1 MTGSGVLAPEKKPLK
16 QRILEEFEPRR
27 FIPNLMAG
35 FVVGIIVV
43 IVSISLA
50 ALIFSGE
57 LAQYLPDGIGLVLY
71 SGIIVTGLISLTSS
85 YSGMIA
91 YPQERVA
98 PILAVI
104 ATFIMTGMS
113 GQAETEVIFLTVV
126 AAITMASL
134 TNGIFLSALGFFKL
148 GGLIRFIPY
157 PVIGGF
163 LAGTGWLLVRGSI
176 GVMSGLHVSMEEI
189 HHLFEA
195 AVILKWVI
203 GVLFGIAMVV
213 VSHRISHYLTMPVLL
228 LGGVALFYI
237 VLLIGQWSPTEAR
250 TAGWLLGPFP
260 EASMWKPLSVK
271 AFSQADWGA
280 ISAQTGN
287 LATILLI
294 SVVSVLLNSGALE
307 LIVKK
312 DIDLNRELKVS
323 GAANLLVAL
332 GGGTVGFHSL
342 AISRLVNKMGANS
355 RLVGVVAA
363 IMCALMLVFGTLV
376 LEYFPRLILGGLLFF
391 LGMHF
396 LVDWVYDAWF
406 RLTRADYFV
415 VIMILAF
422 VARFGYLHGV
432 VVGIIAC
439 VILFL
444 VNYSRVDVVKHA
456 LTGENHH
463 SNVDRPARHYRILH
477 RKGQKLYI
485 FKLQGFI
492 FFGTANGLLQQVRK
506 RIDNAEL
513 PPLRFMILDFSNVSG
528 IDSSSTLS
536 FIKMKQLA
544 EKNKFTMV
552 FTHLSGEIN
561 RQLQREDFDKTPE
574 DIYRTFSDLDYAVEW
589 CENQILED
597 EHISASEYDN
607 IELHDQLR
615 ENFPQGFDLDKLLG
629 YFERL
634 EVEENYC
641 LMHQNDPAEDLFLI
655 EKGQVTAKLILDE
668 EKGKEIRLRTMCSGT
683 IVGEVGLILK
693 EPRSATVVTDRPS
706 TIYRLSAESL
716 NEMDENDPEI
726 AVAFHNFITRLIA
739 ERLSNANKA
748 IQSILE

>member
-1 MTGSGVLAPEKKPLK
+1 MTGGGTATAEKKSLK
-16 QRILEEFEPRR
+16 LRILEEFEPSR
-27 FIPNLMAG
+27 FVPNLMAG

-50 ALIFSGE
+50 TLIFSGE

-71 SGIIVTGLISLTSS
+71 SGIIVTGLVSLTSS

-104 ATFIMTGMS
+104 ATFILSGMS
-113 GQAETEVIFLTVV
+113 GHYPTEQIFLTVV
-126 AAITMASL
+126 AAITLASL

-176 GVMSGLHVSMEEI
+176 GVMSGLHVSLEEM
-189 HHLFEA
+189 HHLFET
-195 AVILKWVI
+195 AVVLKWGT
-203 GVLFGIAMVV
+203 GVVFGIVMVIV
-213 VSHRISHYLTMPVLL
+213 THRISHFLTMPALV
-228 LGGVALFYI
+228 LGGVAVFYI

-250 TAGWLLGPFP
+250 NAGWLLGPFP

-271 AFSQADWGA
+271 AFSQANWSA

-323 GAANLLVAL
+323 GASNLLVAL

-342 AISRLVNKMGANS
+342 AISRLVNKMGADS

-363 IMCALMLVFGTLV
+363 IMCALMLLFGTAV
-376 LEYFPRLILGGLLFF
+376 LEYLPRLILGGLLFY

-396 LVDWVYDAWF
+396 LVDGVYDAWF
-406 RLTRADYFV
+406 RLTKADYAV

-422 VARFGYLHGV
+422 VGFFGYLHGV

-463 SNVDRPARHYRILH
+463 SNVDRPTRHFRILH
-477 RKGQKLYI
+477 RNGQRLYI

-492 FFGTANGLLQQVRK
+492 FFGTANGLLEQVRK

-513 PPLRFMILDFSNVSG
+513 PPLQFMILDFSNVSG

-544 EKNKFTMV
+544 EKNGFTLI
-552 FTHLSGEIN
+552 FTHLSSEIN
-561 RQLQREDFDKTPE
+561 RQLQKEGFDE
-574 DIYRTFSDLDYAVEW
+574 GSSEIYRTFTDLDYAEEW
-589 CENQILED
+589 CENQILD
-597 EHISASEYDN
+597 GEHISASEYDN

-615 ENFPQGFDLDKLLG
+615 ENFPEGFDLDKMLS

-634 EVEENYC
+634 EVEENYY
-641 LMHQNDPAEDLFLI
+641 LMRQNDPAKDLFLI

-668 EKGKEIRLRTMCSGT
+668 GKEIRLRTMCPGT

-716 NEMDENDPEI
+716 KKMNENDPGI
-726 AVAFHNFITRLIA
+726 AVSFHNFITRLIA
-739 ERLSNANKA
+739 ERLANANKA

>member
-1 MTGSGVLAPEKKPLK
+1 MSPC
-16 QRILEEFEPRR
+16 
-27 FIPNLMAG
+27 FI
-35 FVVGIIVV
+35 
-43 IVSISLA
+43 
-50 ALIFSGE
+50 
-57 LAQYLPDGIGLVLY
+57 
-71 SGIIVTGLISLTSS
+71 
-85 YSGMIA
+85 
-91 YPQERVA
+91 
-98 PILAVI
+98 
-104 ATFIMTGMS
+104 
-113 GQAETEVIFLTVV
+113 
-126 AAITMASL
+126 
-134 TNGIFLSALGFFKL
+134 
-148 GGLIRFIPY
+148 
-157 PVIGGF
+157 
-163 LAGTGWLLVRGSI
+163 
-176 GVMSGLHVSMEEI
+176 
-189 HHLFEA
+189 
-195 AVILKWVI
+195 
-203 GVLFGIAMVV
+203 
-213 VSHRISHYLTMPVLL
+213 
-228 LGGVALFYI
+228 GGVALFYI

>member
-1 MTGSGVLAPEKKPLK
+1 MTGSEVAASRVKPLK
-16 QRILEEFEPRR
+16 QRILEEFEPSR
-27 FIPNLMAG
+27 FVPNLMAG

-50 ALIFSGE
+50 TLIFSGE
-57 LAQYLPDGIGLVLY
+57 LEQYLPDGIGLVLY

-104 ATFIMTGMS
+104 ATIILGGMTGH
-113 GQAETEVIFLTVV
+113 AETEVIFLTVV
-126 AAITMASL
+126 AAITLASL

-189 HHLFEA
+189 GHLFEA

-203 GVLFGIAMVV
+203 GVIFGIFMVV
-213 VSHRISHYLTMPVLL
+213 VTHRVSHFLTMPALV
-228 LGGVALFYI
+228 LGGVAVFYL
-237 VLLIGQWSPTEAR
+237 VLLVLQCSPTTAR
-250 TAGWLLGPFP
+250 EAGWLLGPFP

-271 AFSQADWGA
+271 AFSQADWSM
-280 ISAQTGN
+280 ISSQTGN

-323 GAANLLVAL
+323 GAANLLVAM

-342 AISRLVNKMGANS
+342 AISRLVNKMGADS

-363 IMCALMLVFGTLV
+363 IMCALMLVFGTMV
-376 LEYFPRLILGGLLFF
+376 LEYLPRLILGGLLFY

-396 LVDWVYDAWF
+396 LVEWVWDAWF
-406 RLTRADYFV
+406 RLTKADYAV
-415 VIMILAF
+415 VVMILAF
-422 VARFGYLHGV
+422 VAWFGYLHGV

-444 VNYSRVDVVKHA
+444 VNYSRVNVVKLA
-456 LTGENHH
+456 LTGENHQ

-477 RKGQKLYI
+477 SHGQRLYI

-492 FFGTANGLLQQVRK
+492 FFGTANGLLEQVRK
-506 RIDNAEL
+506 RIDSTDL
-513 PPLRFMILDFSNVSG
+513 PPLQFMVLDFSNVSG
-528 IDSSSTLS
+528 IDSSSILS
-536 FIKMKQLA
+536 FVKMNQLA
-544 EKNKFTMV
+544 EKNEFTLV
-552 FTHLSGEIN
+552 FTHLSEDVN
-561 RQLQREDFDKTPE
+561 RQLQREGFDKSPE
-574 DIYRTFSDLDYAVEW
+574 SIYRTFTDLDYAVEW
-589 CENQILED
+589 CENQILER

-615 ENFPQGFDLDKLLG
+615 ENFPENFDLDKLLS

-655 EKGQVTAKLILDE
+655 EKGQVTAKLVLDKGE
-668 EKGKEIRLRTMCSGT
+668 GKEIRLRTMCPGT
-683 IVGEVGLILK
+683 IVGEVGLILN

-716 NEMDENDPEI
+716 KRMDENDPDI

-739 ERLSNANKA
+739 ERLANANKT